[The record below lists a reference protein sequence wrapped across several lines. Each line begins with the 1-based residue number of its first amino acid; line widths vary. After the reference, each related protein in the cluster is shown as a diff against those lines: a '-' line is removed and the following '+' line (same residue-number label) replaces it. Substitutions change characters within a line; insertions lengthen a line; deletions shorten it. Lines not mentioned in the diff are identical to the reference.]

1 MATSEKDGKR
11 VYDKRNS
18 CFFCGKEYAKLSRHF
33 FQVHSNEDEIAKI
46 LQMKARDSLRRME
59 LEKLVRMGNFNHN
72 LGVLES
78 EKGELKVIRRPGQ
91 GVDKDPSNYLPCQFC
106 HGFFQKKD
114 LYRHTPKCPFV
125 PENSDQVNLRS
136 KKLQHTGR
144 LLLAA
149 NNFPTGCSPQLSEH
163 VLSIMA
169 VDHVSDVV
177 RSDETILMVG
187 STILENRGGEKAVEV
202 SHQMRLLGRLLI
214 KVRER
219 CGASAVSLQ
228 TILSPEYFDHL
239 IAAAR
244 SLGGYSD
251 DSLSTV
257 DRFKAPSTSAKC
269 GYALKKAAYVVKGQ
283 ALRKKDM
290 AVKSNIDLF
299 LELYEA
305 EWSRKVT
312 SHALQNLS
320 FKKHNKPQMLPVT
333 NDLLVLR
340 NFLTEK
346 ITALTTEVQ
355 KNAMKENW
363 RRLAVLAL
371 ARLIIFNKRRGNI
384 QNSQYSN
391 KISKMFADDPVGR
404 APNCQQFLFCQ
415 RTVKMDET

>member
-1 MATSEKDGKR
+1 
-11 VYDKRNS
+11 
-18 CFFCGKEYAKLSRHF
+18 
-33 FQVHSNEDEIAKI
+33 
-46 LQMKARDSLRRME
+46 
-59 LEKLVRMGNFNHN
+59 MGNFNHN
-72 LGVLES
+72 LGVLEN

-91 GVDKDPSNYLPCQFC
+91 GVDKDPSNYLPCQLC

-125 PENSDQVNLRS
+125 PENSDQVNVRS

-169 VDHVSDVV
+169 VDHVLHDVV

-187 STILENRGGEKAVEV
+187 STILENRGGETAVEA

-219 CGASAVSLQ
+219 CGAPAVSLQ
-228 TILSPEYFDHL
+228 TILSPEYFDQL
-239 IAAAR
+239 IATAR

-269 GYALKKAAYVVKGQ
+269 GYALKKAAYVGKGQ

-305 EWSRKVT
+305 EWSRKVM

-346 ITALTTEVQ
+346 ITALTAEVQ

-384 QNSQYSN
+384 QNHN
-391 KISKMFADDPVGR
+391 IVIK
-404 APNCQQFLFCQ
+404 FLKCLQ
-415 RTVKMDET
+415 TIQCAAR